1 MKLHPDSDTGTV
13 PFGEAQ
19 IAFHDTGAPSDGRT
33 PIVLV
38 HGTGGSTETHFRT
51 VFPMLAARHRV
62 IGLDLTVSPGTD
74 LDALVAQVVA
84 VIEARAAKQP
94 VHLVGYSLG
103 AVVTAALAGRRQD
116 LVETLTLIAGWIT
129 TDKQQRVRNSV
140 WQALFE
146 QGGRP
151 LQEFET
157 FAAYSAQFL
166 RSRADQ
172 DLENLIAGRTSRAG
186 VDIEMAIN
194 RSVDITSDVER
205 ITAPTLVIGATAD
218 QMVPIVH
225 SYMLFGGIE
234 DARLAEVDA
243 GHAVTSERPAQVFM
257 LIDDFVKEPAAVPAG
272 NTIQP
277 LTV

>member
-13 PFGEAQ
+13 QFGEAQ
-19 IAFHDTGAPSDGRT
+19 IAFHDTGAPGDGRT
-33 PIVLV
+33 PVVLV

-62 IGLDLTVSPGTD
+62 IGVDLAVASGTD

-84 VIEARAAKQP
+84 VIEDRAPEQP

-146 QGGRP
+146 RGGRP
-151 LQEFET
+151 LQEFQT
-157 FAAYSAQFL
+157 LVAFSAQFI

-172 DLENLIAGRTSRAG
+172 DLENLIASRTFREA
-186 VDIEMAIN
+186 VETEMEIN
-194 RSVDITSDVER
+194 RSVDISADVER

-218 QMVPIVH
+218 QMVPIQH
-225 SYMLFGGIE
+225 SYMLLGGIE

-243 GHAVTSERPAQVFM
+243 GHAVTIERPAQVFM
-257 LIDDFVKEPAAVPAG
+257 LIDDFVKEPAGVPAG
-272 NTIQP
+272 KTIQP